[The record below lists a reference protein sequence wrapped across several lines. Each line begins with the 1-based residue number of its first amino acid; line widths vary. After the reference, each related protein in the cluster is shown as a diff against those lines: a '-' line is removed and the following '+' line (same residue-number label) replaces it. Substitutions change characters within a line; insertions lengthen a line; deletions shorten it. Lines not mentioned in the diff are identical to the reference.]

1 MSPRPRAATS
11 LPEPDPPAALRVL
24 WLSKGLGPGGAERL
38 LVTHAAAADPER
50 VSFQAA
56 YLLPEKTHL
65 VGELE
70 HLGVRTHAL
79 EAPSPLDPRWLG
91 RLRALVVPGRFD
103 VVHAHSPAPAALAR
117 LALRAMSPADR
128 PAFVS
133 TEHNVWSSHTV
144 VTRTAN
150 SATYGLN
157 DAAIAVSEE
166 VRASMSPRWR
176 RGTRVI
182 HHGID
187 IDAVRALRTERDRT
201 RAELG
206 VRADEVLA
214 VTVANFRPPKG
225 YPDLFEAARQ
235 VGGRG
240 LPVRFVVVGQ
250 GPLADELARRHDEL
264 GLGAR
269 LQILGYRPD
278 APRLTAAA
286 DLFELASHHEG
297 LPVSVMEAFAAGV
310 PVVATDVG
318 GLAEAVHDGRTGR
331 LVPPRRPDLLA
342 AAVAELA
349 GDPDERRR
357 LGRGAADD
365 ADRFSA
371 ARSELE
377 VEDVYRAAVE
387 RAALR
392 SPIGRGHRP
401 P

>member
-1 MSPRPRAATS
+1 
-11 LPEPDPPAALRVL
+11 VC
-24 WLSKGLGPGGAERL
+24 
-38 LVTHAAAADPER
+38 
-50 VSFQAA
+50 
-56 YLLPEKTHL
+56 
-65 VGELE
+65 
-70 HLGVRTHAL
+70 THAL
-79 EAPSPLDPRWLG
+79 EAPSPFDLRWLG
-91 RLRALVVPGRFD
+91 RLRALVVAGHFD
-103 VVHAHSPAPAALAR
+103 VVHAHSPVPAAMAR
-117 LALRAMSPADR
+117 LALRAMPSTDR

-157 DAAIAVSEE
+157 DAAIAVSDE

-176 RGTRVI
+176 TDTHVI

-187 IDAVRALRTERDRT
+187 VDAVRVLRAERDRA

-206 VRADEVLA
+206 VGPDEVLA

-225 YPDLFEAARQ
+225 YPDLFEAARL
-235 VGGRG
+235 VGQRG
-240 LPVRFVVVGQ
+240 VPVRFVVVGQ

-264 GLGAR
+264 GLGSR

-286 DLFELASHHEG
+286 DLFVLASHHEG

-310 PVVATDVG
+310 PVVATRVG
-318 GLAEAVHDGRTGR
+318 GLAEAVQDGRSGR

-342 AAVAELA
+342 DALAELA
-349 GDPDERRR
+349 ADPDERRR
-357 LGRGAADD
+357 LGRGAADA

-377 VEDVYRAAVE
+377 IEDVYRAAIE

-392 SPIGRGHRP
+392 SPISRARP
-401 P
+401 SR

>member
-1 MSPRPRAATS
+1 VSSRPRAATS
-11 LPEPDPPAALRVL
+11 LPEPAQPAALRVL
-24 WLSKGLGPGGAERL
+24 WLTKGLGPGGAERL

-50 VSFQAA
+50 VSYQAA

-79 EAPSPLDPRWLG
+79 LAPRPLDLRWLG
-91 RLRALVVPGRFD
+91 RLRALVLAGDFD

-117 LALRAMSPADR
+117 LALRALPPTER

-150 SATYGLN
+150 SVTYGLN
-157 DAAIAVSEE
+157 DASIAVSEE

-176 RGTRVI
+176 IDTRVV

-187 IDAVRALRTERDRT
+187 VGAVRALGEERDKV

-206 VRADEVLA
+206 IGADEVLA
-214 VTVANFRPPKG
+214 VTVANFRAPKG

-235 VGGRG
+235 VGARG
-240 LPVRFVVVGQ
+240 APVRFVVVGQ

-264 GLGAR
+264 GLGSR
-269 LQILGYRPD
+269 LRILGYRPD

-286 DLFELASHHEG
+286 DLFVLASHHEG

-318 GLAEAVHDGRTGR
+318 GLAEAVTDGRSGR
-331 LVPPRRPDLLA
+331 LVPPHRPDLLA
-342 AAVAELA
+342 DSVAELA
-349 GDPDERRR
+349 ADPDERHR

-377 VEDVYRAAVE
+377 VEDVYLAAIE

-392 SPIGRGHRP
+392 SPSVRVRRSP
-401 P
+401 